1 MKEIA
6 VTGTNNKVFADVL
19 GVLLARD
26 LVVNAMVDYPEHV
39 MLEDSQLT
47 VSRMNFYDKDAMRE
61 AFEGYHDA
69 ILTYDDNLEDIQH
82 NDVTLKT
89 FADTVTAA
97 REAGVARV
105 IVVGSPDSEAFFVT
119 LLRRL
124 EDIDWVFISTEGDYP
139 DRTADELIEPS
150 FHREVYAE

>member
-6 VTGTNNKVFADVL
+6 LVGTNNHVFADVL
-19 GVLLARD
+19 SVLLARD
-26 LVVNAMVDYPEHV
+26 IAVNAMVDYPERV
-39 MLEDSQLT
+39 MLEDSLLT
-47 VSRMNFYDKDAMRE
+47 VSRMNFADRDSMRD

-69 ILTYDDNLEDIQH
+69 VLTYDDNLMDAEH
-82 NDVTLKT
+82 NTLALKT

-97 REAGVARV
+97 REAGVSRV
-105 IVVGSPDSEAFFVT
+105 IVIGSPDSEAFFVT

-124 EDIDWVFISTEGDYP
+124 DDIDWTFISTEGDYP
-139 DRTADELIEPS
+139 NRTADEVIEPS